1 MGAALILF
9 SGMEG
14 KTWVGRFLSTAPL
27 VFIGKISYSLYL
39 WHWPLII
46 FVKYYMIRQ
55 LTPIEVGILLGV
67 SILISALSWRFIET
81 PFRSKSFISTRQIYA
96 FGAIGM
102 VLMFFAGGTVYYFKG
117 FPERQGLE
125 HLVKDKNREE
135 AWLFEEC
142 NINFTN
148 NPKTITPCEVG
159 DKSQMPSFLIMGDSH
174 TRMYGKAIHRSAEQ
188 SGVSGIFTYKLGC
201 PTLLNMIPNHDVGD
215 VRCVEY
221 NHMALAYL
229 KEHPEINTII
239 LASRWTIWA
248 EGSLYQHEKGAMPHL
263 TDNLG
268 EAPKNASEEYLFTLG
283 LERTTKAILELDRK
297 VVVVAPLPEIGYD
310 VPSASFIATRTGRD
324 INELIAPSLEG
335 YLARNQR
342 TFLILE
348 EFKEKYGIQVIEP
361 WKALCTEGECRVV
374 INNIPLYND
383 DDHLSIFGSELVT
396 PIFDPLFESIK
407 QSSK

>member
-1 MGAALILF
+1 MLAINIIPAEFGKKYSNVLGIAGFAMIAYSIFQYTDSTKFPGISALAPVMGAALILF

-67 SILISALSWRFIET
+67 SILISALLWRFIET

-239 LASRWTIWA
+239 LASR
-248 EGSLYQHEKGAMPHL
+248 
-263 TDNLG
+263 
-268 EAPKNASEEYLFTLG
+268 
-283 LERTTKAILELDRK
+283 
-297 VVVVAPLPEIGYD
+297 
-310 VPSASFIATRTGRD
+310 
-324 INELIAPSLEG
+324 
-335 YLARNQR
+335 
-342 TFLILE
+342 
-348 EFKEKYGIQVIEP
+348 
-361 WKALCTEGECRVV
+361 
-374 INNIPLYND
+374 
-383 DDHLSIFGSELVT
+383 
-396 PIFDPLFESIK
+396 
-407 QSSK
+407 